1 MSESDKSKQSETSN
15 ITKKDMRKVFWRSF
29 FIKSTIN
36 YERFMGL
43 GFAFSMIPL
52 IKKIYKSTEQR
63 SAALSRHIEMFNSHP
78 WMANPVLG
86 VVSVM
91 EEQNAKDGKMGQ
103 AINNIKV
110 GLMGPLAGIG
120 DSLFW
125 GTIRAILLSIGAG
138 MALGGNI
145 LGPIL
150 FLVAWNIIN
159 FGFRYWS
166 LTYGR
171 KAGVNLIEQI
181 KESNI
186 IKKISEGASVLGL
199 LVLGVLV
206 VNWVN
211 ITTPLEFTAGEE
223 ASSVQEDVLDEIMPG
238 MLPLIATL
246 IIVFL
251 LRRNISPVKILIGVF
266 IVSFILGGPG
276 ILEGE

>member
-1 MSESDKSKQSETSN
+1 
-15 ITKKDMRKVFWRSF
+15 
-29 FIKSTIN
+29 
-36 YERFMGL
+36 L

-52 IKKIYKSTEQR
+52 IKKLYKSTEQR
-63 SAALSRHIEMFNSHP
+63 ASALSRHLEMFNSHP

-91 EEQNAKDGKMGQ
+91 EEQNAKEGKMEQ

-120 DSLFW
+120 DSLLC

-150 FLVAWNIIN
+150 FLIVWNVIN
-159 FGFRYWS
+159 FGFRYWY

-171 KAGVNLIEQI
+171 KAGVNLIQQI

-186 IKKISEGASVLGL
+186 INKISEGASVLGL

-206 VNWVN
+206 VNWVK
-211 ITTPLEFTAGEE
+211 
-223 ASSVQEDVLDEIMPG
+223 D
-238 MLPLIATL
+238 
-246 IIVFL
+246 
-251 LRRNISPVKILIGVF
+251 
-266 IVSFILGGPG
+266 
-276 ILEGE
+276 